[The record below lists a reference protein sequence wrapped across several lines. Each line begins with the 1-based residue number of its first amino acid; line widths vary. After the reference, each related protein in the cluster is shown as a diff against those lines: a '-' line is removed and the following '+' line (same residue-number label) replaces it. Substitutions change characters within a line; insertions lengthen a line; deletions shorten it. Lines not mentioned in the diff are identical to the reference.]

1 MLTHMT
7 ADLPP
12 ETLLGAAIV
21 GALLI
26 QLCRRVIRGSL
37 ARGVRHHNLMV
48 EAAHL
53 RLEQARRIRGL
64 QSGAADVRVRPTPR
78 GGDTAGLTAYGD
90 VEILEDE
97 PGEKAAAPR

>member
-1 MLTHMT
+1 MT

-12 ETLLGAAIV
+12 ETLLGVAIV

-26 QLCRRVIRGSL
+26 QMCRRVISRSL

-53 RLEQARRIRGL
+53 RLRQEGRIRAL
-64 QSGAADVRVRPTPR
+64 QSGAGDVRVRPTRR
-78 GGDTAGLTAYGD
+78 GRDRAGSTAYGD
-90 VEILEDE
+90 VQILEDE
-97 PGEKAAAPR
+97 PAKKSAA

>member
-1 MLTHMT
+1 MT

-12 ETLLGAAIV
+12 ETLLGVAIV

-26 QLCRRVIRGSL
+26 QMCLRVMSRSL
-37 ARGVRHHNLMV
+37 ARGVRRHNLLV

-53 RLEQARRIRGL
+53 RLRQESRLRGL
-64 QSGAADVRVRPTPR
+64 QPGAADVRVRQTRR
-78 GGDTAGLTAYGD
+78 GLDMAGSTAYGD

-97 PGEKAAAPR
+97 PGKKAA

>member
-1 MLTHMT
+1 MT

-26 QLCRRVIRGSL
+26 QLCRRVIRGSV
-37 ARGVRHHNLMV
+37 ARGVRRHNLMV

-53 RLEQARRIRGL
+53 RLGQARRTRAL
-64 QSGAADVRVRPTPR
+64 ESGAADARVRRTRR
-78 GGDTAGLTAYGD
+78 GRDRAGSTAYGD

-97 PGEKAAAPR
+97 PREKAAATR

>member
-7 ADLPP
+7 AGLPP

-26 QLCRRVIRGSL
+26 QACRRVISQSL
-37 ARGVRHHNLMV
+37 ARGVRRHNLMV

-53 RLEQARRIRGL
+53 RLQQERRMRAL
-64 QSGAADVRVRPTPR
+64 QSGAADVRVRPTHR
-78 GGDTAGLTAYGD
+78 GRDKVGSRAYGAA
-90 VEILEDE
+90 EILEDE

>member
-26 QLCRRVIRGSL
+26 QLCRRVISRSL
-37 ARGVRHHNLMV
+37 ARGVRRHNLMV

-53 RLEQARRIRGL
+53 RLRQASRIRAL
-64 QSGAADVRVRPTPR
+64 ESGAADVRVRQTRR
-78 GGDTAGLTAYGD
+78 GLDMAGSTAYGD

-97 PGEKAAAPR
+97 PGTKAA

>member
-1 MLTHMT
+1 MT

-26 QLCRRVIRGSL
+26 QVCRRVISRSL
-37 ARGVRHHNLMV
+37 ARGVRRHNLMV

-53 RLEQARRIRGL
+53 RLRQASRIRAL
-64 QSGAADVRVRPTPR
+64 QSGAADVRVRPTRR
-78 GGDTAGLTAYGD
+78 GRDRPGSTAYGA

-97 PGEKAAAPR
+97 PREKAAATR

>member
-1 MLTHMT
+1 MLTHMI

-12 ETLLGAAIV
+12 ETLLGATIV

-26 QLCRRVIRGSL
+26 QLCRRVIRGSV
-37 ARGVRHHNLMV
+37 ARGVRRHNLMV

-53 RLEQARRIRGL
+53 RLRQASRIRAL
-64 QSGAADVRVRPTPR
+64 QSGAADVRVRPTRR
-78 GGDTAGLTAYGD
+78 GRDRAGSTAYGA

-97 PGEKAAAPR
+97 PAKKSAA

>member
-26 QLCRRVIRGSL
+26 QACRRVISRSL
-37 ARGVRHHNLMV
+37 ARGVRRHDLLV

-53 RLEQARRIRGL
+53 RLQQERRMRAL
-64 QSGAADVRVRPTPR
+64 QSGAADVQVRPTRPGR
-78 GGDTAGLTAYGD
+78 DRAGSRAYGA

-97 PGEKAAAPR
+97 PGEKAAATR

>member
-1 MLTHMT
+1 MT

-26 QLCRRVIRGSL
+26 QVCRRVISRSL
-37 ARGVRHHNLMV
+37 ARGVRRHNLMV
-48 EAAHL
+48 HAAHL
-53 RLEQARRIRGL
+53 RLQQARRMRAL
-64 QSGAADVRVRPTPR
+64 QSGAADVRVRPTRR
-78 GGDTAGLTAYGD
+78 GRDRAGSTVYGE

-97 PGEKAAAPR
+97 PREKAAATR